1 MVWRGKLQFKDLLS
15 DEDVSDEVA
24 TALGQEAA
32 SRLYAC
38 ALFPPNIRP
47 QLIESF
53 RATSDQDSFN
63 DALVTLYD
71 AADHHRVWIA

>member
-1 MVWRGKLQFKDLLS
+1 MAWRGELKFKDLLA

-38 ALFPPNIRP
+38 ALFTSVRP
-47 QLIESF
+47 QLVEAF
-53 RATSDQDSFN
+53 RAVTNQDSFN
-63 DALVTLYD
+63 VAMDRLYD
-71 AADHHRVWIA
+71 AADHQRIWIA